1 MIVYKIDKQPHASVN
16 TQIRDMKVVL
26 DEISPTL
33 QTLQSLLS
41 QQSSAISSP
50 SINNFRNSLLEQV
63 GQAITQTRQIAE
75 ASQKLVTVSE
85 QAGKHLVAIEE
96 HFGAVLRS
104 PSAAT
109 SNNQA
114 INQPQLVQR

>member
-16 TQIRDMKVVL
+16 SQIRDMKVVL

-41 QQSSAISSP
+41 QQSSSISSP
-50 SINNFRNSLLEQV
+50 SINSFRNALLEQV
-63 GQAITQTRQIAE
+63 SQAIVQTRNIAD
-75 ASQKLVTVSE
+75 ASQKLVTVSD

-104 PSAAT
+104 PSAQTA
-109 SNNQA
+109 A
-114 INQPQLVQR
+114 AQPAQLQR

>member
-16 TQIRDMKVVL
+16 SQIRDMKVVL

-41 QQSSAISSP
+41 QQSSSISSP
-50 SINNFRNSLLEQV
+50 SINNFRNALLEQV
-63 GQAITQTRQIAE
+63 AQAIGQTRAIASN
-75 ASQKLVTVSE
+75 AQKLVTVSD

-104 PSAAT
+104 PNAQPAAT
-109 SNNQA
+109 VPTPTT
-114 INQPQLVQR
+114 PQLQR

>member
-16 TQIRDMKVVL
+16 SQIRDMKAVL

-41 QQSSAISSP
+41 QQGSSISSP
-50 SINNFRNSLLEQV
+50 SINNYRNALLEQV
-63 GQAITQTRQIAE
+63 GQAISQTRTIAQN
-75 ASQKLVTVSE
+75 AQKLVSVSD

-104 PSAAT
+104 PNAAVSEVT
-109 SNNQA
+109 PAQTA
-114 INQPQLVQR
+114 QLQR